1 MSDLQDMIGK
11 DAVGP
16 DGDKVGTIEA
26 LYVDDYTG
34 EPTWLAVK
42 TGILGTR
49 VSFVPVEGARL
60 DGDVFL
66 LAYDKGRVKGAPH
79 AEPDGHL
86 EPEEEARLYEYY
98 GMSYDTTGVA
108 ATGVAPAAGTD
119 DAMTRS
125 EEELRVGTR
134 QREAGRARLRKW
146 VETERVSTTVPVA
159 HEEVRIEREPIT
171 DANVD
176 QALSGQ
182 DISEGVYEVTLTEEE
197 AVAGTETV
205 PKERIRMEK
214 ETLVEDETFAADLRK
229 ERVEAEY
236 DPPAGR

>member
-60 DGDVFL
+60 DGDVLL

-79 AEPDGHL
+79 AEPDGYL

-98 GMSYDTTGVA
+98 GMSYDTTGVP
-108 ATGVAPAAGTD
+108 ATRVAPAAGTD
-119 DAMTRS
+119 DDMTRS

>member
-1 MSDLQDMIGK
+1 MSDLKDMLGK

-16 DGDKVGTIEA
+16 DGDKVGSIEA

-60 DGDVFL
+60 DGEVFL

-108 ATGVAPAAGTD
+108 PAAEPD

-125 EEELRVGTR
+125 EEELRVGKVR
-134 QREAGRARLRKW
+134 RPSGLVRLRKW

-182 DISEGVYEVTLTEEE
+182 DISEGAYEVTLMEEE

-205 PKERIRMEK
+205 PKERIRLEK
-214 ETLVEDETFAADLRK
+214 ETLVEDETVAADLGK